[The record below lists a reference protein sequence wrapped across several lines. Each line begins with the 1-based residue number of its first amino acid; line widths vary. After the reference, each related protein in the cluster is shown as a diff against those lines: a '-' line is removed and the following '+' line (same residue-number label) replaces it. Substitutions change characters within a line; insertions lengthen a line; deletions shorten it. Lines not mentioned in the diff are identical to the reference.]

1 MSIPP
6 TATSKKTFD
15 TVARL
20 LRQKWCA
27 ASCSVFPCLL
37 HVSFLVDLYSSQIH
51 PTGARLHLRSLYPI
65 VVHVTARQ
73 LKMSSSQVGPSPL
86 PKSSP
91 PSPPPSPSPYFT
103 SIPYFMASSEVDQK
117 FLGLFAR
124 NIASDNPLLS
134 STLFKLLG
142 LSVILTKQ
150 LVKARKLRKLDP
162 TRQTKSLDL
171 YFHILWLAREGLVLV
186 EQYVLY
192 MVASF
197 EELKVLSYKLR
208 ASFYH
213 IFVLFHNNPSINQAS
228 PAPRQITTPPGLVS
242 PRAAKDK
249 GKAPA
254 TASLNP
260 SPPESRSSSVQP
272 SHPLE
277 GGPVQ
282 YPTNPQTPIETENY
296 HNTQSAP
303 GDFLIPFQDYI
314 PHATR
319 AFEDANAL
327 AVSLLWG
334 SHPLRLSVRS
344 EYCAFLY
351 DCCKEYEKSRQL
363 AKTTIA
369 EVYNATEG
377 MDDEMFEDAAEIVG
391 VLGRMMKRG
400 LGSSSGSNTTVKPSE
415 PPRPLRSTPPR
426 QENMNLRAEAKRQV
440 TPTRGGLPQR
450 MDSLSPEPLRIR
462 NSPNRVA
469 NLSPAVTGAG
479 MENPI

>member
-1 MSIPP
+1 
-6 TATSKKTFD
+6 
-15 TVARL
+15 
-20 LRQKWCA
+20 
-27 ASCSVFPCLL
+27 
-37 HVSFLVDLYSSQIH
+37 
-51 PTGARLHLRSLYPI
+51 
-65 VVHVTARQ
+65 
-73 LKMSSSQVGPSPL
+73 
-86 PKSSP
+86 
-91 PSPPPSPSPYFT
+91 
-103 SIPYFMASSEVDQK
+103 MASSEVDQK
-117 FLGLFAR
+117 FLGQFAR
-124 NIASDNPLLS
+124 NIAPDNPLLS

-192 MVASF
+192 MVAGF
-197 EELKVLSYKLR
+197 EQLKVLSYKLR

-228 PAPRQITTPPGLVS
+228 PAVRQITTPPGLVS
-242 PRAAKDK
+242 PRAKDK

-254 TASLNP
+254 IATLNP

-282 YPTNPQTPIETENY
+282 YPTGPQTPIPDHNY
-296 HNTQSAP
+296 HNTNSAP
-303 GDFLIPFQDYI
+303 ADFLIPFQDYI

-319 AFEDANAL
+319 AFEEANTL

-334 SHPLRLSVRS
+334 SHPLRLSVRA

-351 DCCKEYEKSRQL
+351 DCCKEAEQSRQL

-400 LGSSSGSNTTVKPSE
+400 LGSSSGSTNTVKVSE

-426 QENMNLRAEAKRQV
+426 QENSNLRAEAKRQV
-440 TPTRGGLPQR
+440 TPTRMAPQHQQQGQGPKIPVR
-450 MDSLSPEPLRIR
+450 MNSLSPEPLRIR
-462 NSPNRVA
+462 SSPNRGGDRRD

-479 MENPI
+479 VGMENPI